1 MSVDP
6 HWGNV
11 VLAMN
16 MDGISGEAVF
26 VDQATNKNIV
36 VYGITTTTTEKSRFG
51 ASAKFNGT
59 NSRLAVLDPDFD
71 FRFGGEDFT
80 IEFFANFNTLPGNAA
95 FLSSSTAS
103 STTSFS
109 CWYGSAS
116 GLRIDAGSSY
126 YFPWTPTIGLWHHIA
141 FVRSGVLLRCFVDG
155 FLVGTEKNIGTFAY
169 PNTATQLNIG
179 SGAPSLN
186 APFNGYLDELRITR
200 GVARY
205 LANFTPPD
213 MPLPYAAT
221 YISGTVRDDQGNP
234 AKRKVFAFD
243 RSNGALAG
251 KTDSSEVDG
260 TFRIDFGAMQLT
272 KCFVVALDDD
282 LNVEYN
288 ALIIDR
294 IDAIPQTV

>member
-11 VLAMN
+11 VLAMP
-16 MDGISGEAVF
+16 MDGLDGQAVF
-26 VDQATNKNIV
+26 VDQSTNKNVV

-51 ASAKFNGT
+51 TSAKFNGS
-59 NSRLAVLDPDFD
+59 NSRLVVLDPDFD

-80 IEFFANFNTLPGNAA
+80 IEFFANFNSLVGNGQI
-95 FLSSSTAS
+95 LSSGTGS
-103 STTSFS
+103 STTSFLCMYS
-109 CWYGSAS
+109 PGS

-126 YFPWTPTIGLWHHIA
+126 YFPWSPTVGLWYHIA
-141 FVRSGVLLRCFVDG
+141 FVRSGVLLRCFVNG
-155 FLVGTEKNIGTFAY
+155 ALVGDEKNIGTFAY

-179 SGAPSLN
+179 SITPYLSTV
-186 APFNGYLDELRITR
+186 FSGYLDEIRITR